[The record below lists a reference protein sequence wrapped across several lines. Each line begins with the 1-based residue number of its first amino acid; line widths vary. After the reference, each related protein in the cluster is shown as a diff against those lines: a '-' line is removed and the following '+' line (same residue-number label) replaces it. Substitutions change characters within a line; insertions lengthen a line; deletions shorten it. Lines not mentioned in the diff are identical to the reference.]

1 MERPVL
7 FRWNVT
13 LDYRRGCDGLDDAG
27 AVVSY
32 VQAVRESHEK
42 VDISGWFRTDALAQQ
57 SDTHEGTSFSKE
69 NLS

>member
-1 MERPVL
+1 MERPIL

-13 LDYRRGCDGLDDAG
+13 LDYRRGCDGLDDTG

-42 VDISGWFRTDALAQQ
+42 VHTSWWLGTDALA
-57 SDTHEGTSFSKE
+57 
-69 NLS
+69 

>member
-42 VDISGWFRTDALAQQ
+42 VHTSWWLGTDALA
-57 SDTHEGTSFSKE
+57 
-69 NLS
+69 